1 MRILLTGSAG
11 FVGTRLTRAL
21 RRAGHEVLGIDLR
34 APASD
39 RGALC
44 ADLLDVAPGSLP
56 PFDVCFHLAS
66 QVGGFLHNSERHE
79 LVDVESALVAQ
90 ALRLCRSAGCRR
102 LIYTSSIAVFEAS
115 GTFAAGPLTTRDQR
129 TPYACAKAA
138 AEALIEE
145 ALDEFAIV
153 RPTNIFGPQQRRA
166 GQRAGESH
174 VIPDLLHKLAA
185 SDGQTLEVLGDGRQQ
200 RNFIHVDDVVSFLMT
215 VMRHP
220 ARGWFNLR
228 SEIQLSIG
236 ELAAE
241 LLRLTERNH
250 RISYRPEFLQYE
262 PHPITRFD
270 LAPAQALGW
279 RPRITTLADGLRGP
293 VPARRS
299 PADSRP
305 STQPAA

>member
-34 APASD
+34 AQAPD

-44 ADLLDVAPGSLP
+44 ADLLRVAPGSLP
-56 PFDVCFHLAS
+56 AFDVCFHLAS
-66 QVGGFLHNSERHE
+66 QVGGFLHNSGRPE
-79 LVDVESALVAQ
+79 LVDVESALVTQ
-90 ALRLCRSAGCRR
+90 ALRLCRGAGCRR
-102 LIYTSSIAVFEAS
+102 LIYTSSIAVFEGN
-115 GTFAAGPLTTRDQR
+115 GTFAAGPLTARDQH
-129 TPYACAKAA
+129 TPYARAKAA

-145 ALDEFAIV
+145 AFDQFAIV

-185 SDGQTLEVLGDGRQQ
+185 SDDQTLEVLGDGRQQ

-236 ELAAE
+236 ELASE
-241 LLRLTERNH
+241 LLRLTRRNH
-250 RISYRPEFLQYE
+250 RIVYRPEYLHYE
-262 PHPITRFD
+262 PQPITRFE
-270 LAPAQALGW
+270 LGPAHALGW
-279 RPRITTLADGLRGP
+279 SPRVATLSDGLRGP
-293 VPARRS
+293 VSARRRTGGAES
-299 PADSRP
+299 W
-305 STQPAA
+305 TQPTA